1 MRLRAARL
9 IFAAG
14 VAIWPA
20 GSIAE
25 NWSIDDERLRVTS
38 TGAVPVAPPFEA
50 HERAEPAPPLAE
62 PAPQAEPLVAQAP
75 QDTPLQP
82 LPQVDESAI
91 RFFAERGD
99 TRRLE
104 AEIARLRALYPN
116 WTPPADPLAVPENVD
131 ERLEEMWRLYAEGRL
146 GEVRQAIARRQSE
159 QADWQPPADLLDRLQ
174 LSEARER
181 LFNASDLDQ
190 YQMVV
195 RLGSENPSLLTC
207 SEVDVLWR
215 VAEAFAMTD
224 RQPRARDAYRYILT
238 SCDDVQERLA
248 TMQNAST
255 VLPDDLVE
263 ELLTLERTGEDGQ
276 GEFASIRDARA
287 RDLLARAGEEPTL
300 QVAGEALRRVERLAQ
315 DGDDASDPRLLGWYH
330 LRRENGEEAERWFRL
345 ALEREPTGEAAEGLS
360 LALIERDQFTEAE
373 DTIYPYRAEND
384 DRQAVYL
391 AAAANLLGT
400 EPRVALSSQVLARIV
415 EEAVAVR
422 DVTVARQLGWY
433 ARAYGQ
439 HETAGQWFATA
450 LGFDPDDEPSAYGLA
465 LTRLQ
470 LGDDTGVAELRRLWT
485 GRSERI
491 FAVGTPNAID
501 ATEPAQVAAPA
512 QSQPQ
517 QQTRQ
522 EESQPVASG
531 PRASEQPARTAA
543 PAPQRQTGCRTT
555 VDPRSLSPAT
565 ALQRGWCLM
574 ELNRPLEAAQAFD
587 VALASNAEQARR
599 DAAYGKSLAYL
610 RAGLV
615 DDAAVAAASAPM
627 TPERGAELQSSILAE
642 RALGAFEKRRYTE
655 ALIALDQRAQIAA
668 ERNDL
673 LVLRGYAYLN
683 LGRIGDAERVFR
695 AVAATGNREGLRGI
709 AAVQESRGAN

>member
-1 MRLRAARL
+1 MRLRAASFAL
-9 IFAAG
+9 AAG
-14 VAIWPA
+14 FAMWPA
-20 GSIAE
+20 ASGAQ
-25 NWSIDDERLRVTS
+25 NWQIDDERHAVTN
-38 TGAVPVAPPFEA
+38 TGAVQVVPPFEA
-50 HERAEPAPPLAE
+50 HEATEAEPLVSDSGIEPLIAQ
-62 PAPQAEPLVAQAP
+62 APQAEPV
-75 QDTPLQP
+75 QP

-91 RFFAERGD
+91 RYFAERGD

-131 ERLEEMWRLYAEGRL
+131 QQLEEMWRLYADGRL
-146 GEVRQAIARRQSE
+146 GEVRQAIARRLAE
-159 QADWQPPADLLDRLQ
+159 QPGWQPPADLLDRLQ

-181 LFNASDLDQ
+181 LINASDLDQ

-215 VAEAFAMTD
+215 VAEAFAMTE

-238 SCDDVQERLA
+238 TCDNPQERLA

-255 VLPDDLVE
+255 LLSDDLVD
-263 ELLTLERTGEDGQ
+263 ELLALERTSEDGQ
-276 GEFASIRDARA
+276 GEFASVRDSRA
-287 RDLLARAGEEPTL
+287 RDLLARAGDEPTL
-300 QVAGEALRRVERLAQ
+300 QVGSETLRRVERLAQ
-315 DGDDASDPRLLGWYH
+315 DSADAGDPRLLGWYY
-330 LRRENGEEAERWFRL
+330 LRRDDGEAAERWFRM
-345 ALEREPTGEAAEGLS
+345 ALERESDGEAAEGLS
-360 LALIERDQFTEAE
+360 LALIERDRFAEAE
-373 DTIYPYRAEND
+373 ETIYPYRDEND
-384 DRQAVYL
+384 DRRAVYL

-400 EPRVALSSQVLARIV
+400 EPRIALSAPVLTRIV
-415 EEAVAVR
+415 ADAVASRNVE
-422 DVTVARQLGWY
+422 VARQLGWY

-439 HETAGQWFATA
+439 HETAGQWFTTA

-470 LGDDTGVAELRRLWT
+470 LGDDAGVAELRRLWT

-491 FAVGTPNAID
+491 VAVGTPAAVHGAQP
-501 ATEPAQVAAPA
+501 ATATAAAQPAQPHA
-512 QSQPQ
+512 Q
-517 QQTRQ
+517 QQARPAATVSRTPRQ
-522 EESQPVASG
+522 PA
-531 PRASEQPARTAA
+531 ARTAA
-543 PAPQRQTGCRTT
+543 PAPRQQTGCRTT
-555 VDPRSLSPAT
+555 VDPRTLSPAT

-574 ELNRPLEAAQAFD
+574 EINRPLEAAQAFD
-587 VALASNAEQARR
+587 VALASNTEQARR

-627 TPERGAELQSSILAE
+627 TAERGAELQSSILAE
-642 RALGAFEKRRYTE
+642 RALGAFEGRRYNE

-683 LGRIGDAERVFR
+683 LGRVSEAERVFR
-695 AVAATGNREGLRGI
+695 AVAATGNREGLRGM
-709 AAVQESRGAN
+709 AAVQRSRGGD